1 MEKTLKRQR
10 FEKVASS
17 RVQKIINTL
26 VLLQNCSNRNNYEY
40 DENDVDYM
48 FNEISRVLK
57 ETRTTFNTEI
67 NRTNKTGFS
76 FK

>member
-17 RVQKIINTL
+17 RVQKVID
-26 VLLQNCSNRNNYEY
+26 VLELLKNCSNQNNYEY
-40 DENDVDYM
+40 TLDDVDHM
-48 FNEISRVLK
+48 FFEISKKLK
-57 ETRTTFNTEI
+57 ETRSLFTDGL
-67 NRTNKTGFS
+67 NKSPKNHFS